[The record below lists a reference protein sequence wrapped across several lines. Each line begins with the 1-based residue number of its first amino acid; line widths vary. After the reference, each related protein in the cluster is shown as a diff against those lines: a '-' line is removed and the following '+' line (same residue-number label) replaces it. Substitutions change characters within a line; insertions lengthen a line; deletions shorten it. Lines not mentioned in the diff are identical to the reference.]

1 MTSDWCWRP
10 SLFSPLGKNDGSVGG
25 HRYFHCKPG
34 YGVLVRPDRLSYRDR
49 TSRRTGEFS
58 APAHVPVL
66 RGEAIVARRGENR
79 KSWSSWDRETRSW
92 MGEMNSPQ
100 NNTSSSSSSSS
111 YATGSHIRTDILPTI
126 VWKHSHHIHSQ
137 GMGKNRIKTL
147 KRRELVERLCREYRS
162 PWKDY
167 LSCGKMMLN
176 EWRSVG
182 RLLRRNRSQCRL
194 CHVWSV
200 GALQGSGLEVAD
212 WMIFLGCFLN
222 WYTGMQTSHYIC
234 RSHFYIECRK
244 KRMRKIKCFILSSLI
259 YLPPFLFFTIISYT

>member
-1 MTSDWCWRP
+1 MTFDWCWRP
-10 SLFSPLGKNDGSVGG
+10 SLFSPPGKNDGSVGG

-182 RLLRRNRSQCRL
+182 RLLRGIEVSADFVMFGVSELCRGL
-194 CHVWSV
+194 DWK
-200 GALQGSGLEVAD
+200 LQ
-212 WMIFLGCFLN
+212 
-222 WYTGMQTSHYIC
+222 TGWFTWDAFWTDIQGYKLVTIYAGVT
-234 RSHFYIECRK
+234 FIECRK

-259 YLPPFLFFTIISYT
+259 DLFATFSFFHNN